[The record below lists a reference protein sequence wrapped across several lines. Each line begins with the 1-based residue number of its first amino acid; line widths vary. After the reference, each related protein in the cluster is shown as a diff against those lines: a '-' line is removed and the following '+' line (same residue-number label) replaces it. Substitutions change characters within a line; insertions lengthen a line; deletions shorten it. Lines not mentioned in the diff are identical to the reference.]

1 MSVKH
6 DEREIKDYK
15 AIGRRR
21 MSKSPKD
28 IDNQRGVDN
37 PEEAAEGSVRAVD
50 RAIAILNAFSVDQP
64 SMSVIEIQKKV
75 GLSRP
80 TLYRLLSTLV
90 AARLVRGE
98 GDPQRFRL
106 DHGVMNL
113 ANVWLSTLDVVDVAR
128 SLIEELRDSTG
139 ETAGLF
145 LLRDHT
151 RLCALECKSRE
162 VISYSRGMGNAGDI
176 SQGATG
182 KAILAA
188 LNDHEV
194 ESALDAM
201 KLKGDKRA
209 SIKTSVADTRERGY
223 AISFSEIIEGAV
235 AIAAPFYDYHG
246 AVAGSVGLFG
256 PQARFSEEKI
266 KAAAGNVISTAAS
279 LSERLGHSAMQAA
292 VPLHKKSKT
301 REDAKR

>member
-1 MSVKH
+1 
-6 DEREIKDYK
+6 
-15 AIGRRR
+15 
-21 MSKSPKD
+21 MSKSTKD
-28 IDNQRGVDN
+28 IDDRGGIGN
-37 PEEAAEGSVRAVD
+37 PDEAAEGSVRAVD

-64 SMSVIEIQKKV
+64 SMSVVEIQKKV

-113 ANVWLSTLDVVDVAR
+113 ANVWLSTLDIVDVAR
-128 SLIEELRDSTG
+128 NLIEDLRDNTG

-188 LNDHEV
+188 FSDHQV
-194 ESALDAM
+194 ETALDAM
-201 KLKGDKRA
+201 KLRGEKRA
-209 SIKTSVADTRERGY
+209 SIKSAVADARERGY

-256 PQARFSEEKI
+256 PHARFGEEKI
-266 KAAAGNVISTAAS
+266 EAAAGNVITTAAL
-279 LSERLGHSAMQAA
+279 LSERLGHSQTQAA
-292 VPLHKKSKT
+292 VPGVKKLKT
-301 REDAKR
+301 RDNADR